1 MAEPDKRPG
10 EEPEEERE
18 PHLSYTPASPAKRA
32 MAWTGVAYM
41 VIVVLT
47 LTYYYATG
55 RLLTNAAPLLAVPG
69 LVGFGFVALFSLDQ
83 RGSRRS
89 GLAVAMLCWVLAVAS
104 LPLGI
109 LGLLSNF

>member
-1 MAEPDKRPG
+1 MTEPDKRPT
-10 EEPEEERE
+10 EEPEEQKE
-18 PHLSYTPASPAKRA
+18 PGYTPASPAMRA
-32 MAWTGVAYM
+32 MAWTGVVYM

-55 RLLTNAAPLLAVPG
+55 RLLSNAAPLLAVPG
-69 LVGFGFVALFSLDQ
+69 LVGLGFVALFSLDQ

-89 GLAVAMLCWVLAVAS
+89 GVAVAMLCWVLAVAS

-109 LGLLSNF
+109 VGLLSNF